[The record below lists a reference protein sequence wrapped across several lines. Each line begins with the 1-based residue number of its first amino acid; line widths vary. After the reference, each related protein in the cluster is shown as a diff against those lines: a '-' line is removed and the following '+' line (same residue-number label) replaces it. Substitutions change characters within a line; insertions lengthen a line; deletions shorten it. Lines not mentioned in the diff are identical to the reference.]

1 MHNLTLDQTMPT
13 FESTIS
19 ILAKHN
25 ARFGIPLDFDR
36 MVEYWCYYT
45 ATAEDYYRRIIDYT
59 MTDGTKA
66 TPATFKD
73 SDMRKWLKKNGM
85 STGFMLTGG
94 NLISLSAESID
105 SAIATGTYSQE
116 QVEILELYKKAAKA
130 NKAVSLFRNIMD
142 TYPIAGIET
151 WDNHRMIV
159 VRPKWSVQ
167 NTGRIGASDP
177 GVMNFPKALGD
188 VFTVPKG
195 FIYFE
200 ADSGQIEPRLT
211 QSWRLKDKQLMR
223 CTMMYNDAYFGYV
236 HFCKYLT
243 DEERRTGTLDLKPIE
258 ITDEQRER
266 RKKFKTFG
274 NAVMYGSTEN
284 IAKDPDKE
292 LFIKYIGGHPSRI
305 KLQKSV
311 EDMIERGERIFYTA
325 FGTPID
331 ITNGPSDSKYAD
343 HSSNEYFK
351 HLVRNAIN
359 NPMQGTAADMMRFS
373 VLKADSL
380 LRRKA
385 PNSII
390 LQYVHDA
397 GKFMIA
403 ESDYDNIID
412 ELKEITSYQVED
424 WLPIYCDP
432 VEGVHPAELK
442 RFIA

>member
-1 MHNLTLDQTMPT
+1 
-13 FESTIS
+13 
-19 ILAKHN
+19 
-25 ARFGIPLDFDR
+25 
-36 MVEYWCYYT
+36 
-45 ATAEDYYRRIIDYT
+45 
-59 MTDGTKA
+59 
-66 TPATFKD
+66 
-73 SDMRKWLKKNGM
+73 
-85 STGFMLTGG
+85 
-94 NLISLSAESID
+94 
-105 SAIATGTYSQE
+105 
-116 QVEILELYKKAAKA
+116 
-130 NKAVSLFRNIMD
+130 
-142 TYPIAGIET
+142 
-151 WDNHRMIV
+151 
-159 VRPKWSVQ
+159 
-167 NTGRIGASDP
+167 
-177 GVMNFPKALGD
+177 
-188 VFTVPKG
+188 
-195 FIYFE
+195 
-200 ADSGQIEPRLT
+200 
-211 QSWRLKDKQLMR
+211 
-223 CTMMYNDAYFGYV
+223 
-236 HFCKYLT
+236 
-243 DEERRTGTLDLKPIE
+243 
-258 ITDEQRER
+258 
-266 RKKFKTFG
+266 
-274 NAVMYGSTEN
+274 MYGSTEN